1 MTDINQATAL
11 DCKNN
16 PPHANKTKVTPQLAR
31 WLDWIVEEH
40 HKHKPTGLYRAKL
53 LARRLQL
60 TNPATKSVVVAGTN
74 GKGSTVRYL
83 EQLLQG
89 CYLKVGAT
97 ISPHI
102 EQYNERIRIAG
113 KPVSD
118 TEIVH
123 SFEAID
129 QVREGVPLTYFEWV
143 TLAALDIFKREQVD
157 RAILEVGLGG
167 RLDTCNIVDR
177 EICVITNI
185 GLEHC
190 HVLGSDR
197 ETIGLEKAGILQAR
211 VPLVYGD
218 KFPVTSVLNRAETLK
233 CPLYLANRE
242 FGSDISSDGTWT
254 CWTNATSSE
263 TCFSFDYLPSIPESA
278 ALALQTAVVLED
290 RLDQLKSVDMSN
302 CELPGRME
310 LLRYRDRDWLLDV
323 GHNPDAAKYVRS
335 QLDLLYPGRSSSL
348 LLACMQD
355 KDAVGI
361 LDALCIPDHQVSVT
375 STLGHRGQ
383 NAEELAKKLY
393 PKSVRVEPDL
403 EVALDYLVGSS
414 SPHDLTL
421 VAGSFEL
428 VSRVRNMITIGME
441 RRG

>member
-1 MTDINQATAL
+1 M
-11 DCKNN
+11 
-16 PPHANKTKVTPQLAR
+16 TPQLAR

-40 HKHKPTGLYRAKL
+40 HKHKPTGLHRSKI

-60 TNPATKSVVVAGTN
+60 TNPATKSVIVAGTN

-97 ISPHI
+97 ISPHF
-102 EQYNERIRIAG
+102 EQYNERIRVSG

-123 SFEAID
+123 SFETIE
-129 QVREGVPLTYFEWV
+129 QVREGIPLTYFEWA
-143 TLAALDIFKREQVD
+143 TLAALDVFKREQVD

-167 RLDTCNIVDR
+167 RLDTCNVADR
-177 EICVITNI
+177 DITVITNI
-185 GLEHC
+185 GLDHS
-190 HVLGSDR
+190 HILGSDR
-197 ETIGLEKAGILQAR
+197 ETIGSEKAGILQAG

-218 KFPVTSVLNRAETLK
+218 EIPVASVLSRARELE
-233 CPLYLANRE
+233 CPLYLANHE
-242 FGSDISSDGTWT
+242 FVHAKTSEGFWSCRAKDGE
-254 CWTNATSSE
+254 SE
-263 TCFSFDYLPSIPESA
+263 TSFSYKYLPTMPDSA
-278 ALALQTAVVLED
+278 ALALQTVVVLED
-290 RLDQLKSVDMSN
+290 EFDQMRSTDLSV
-302 CELPGRME
+302 CALPGRME
-310 LLRYRDRDWLLDV
+310 LMRYCDRDWLLDV
-323 GHNPDAAKYVRS
+323 GHNPDAAKYTRT
-335 QLDLLYPGRSSSL
+335 QLDLLYPSRDIGL
-348 LLACMQD
+348 LFACMKD
-355 KDAVGI
+355 KDAAGI
-361 LDALCIPDHQVSVT
+361 LEALDLPNRKVAVT

-383 NAEELAKKLY
+383 TAEELAKKLY

-414 SPHDLTL
+414 SPHGLIL

>member
-1 MTDINQATAL
+1 MTR
-11 DCKNN
+11 
-16 PPHANKTKVTPQLAR
+16 QLSR

-40 HKHKPTGLYRAKL
+40 HKHKPTGLHRAKL
-53 LARRLQL
+53 LAGRLQL
-60 TNPATKSVVVAGTN
+60 TNPGKKSVVVAGTN

-89 CYLKVGAT
+89 CRHKVGAT
-97 ISPHI
+97 LSPHI

-118 TEIVH
+118 TDIVH
-123 SFEAID
+123 SFEAIE
-129 QVREGVPLTYFEWV
+129 QVRDGIPLTYFEWA

-167 RLDTCNIVDR
+167 RLDTCNVVDR
-177 EICVITNI
+177 DISVITNI
-185 GLEHC
+185 GMDHC
-190 HVLGSDR
+190 HILGSDR
-197 ETIGLEKAGILQAR
+197 ETIGSEKAGILQAG

-218 KFPVTSVLNRAETLK
+218 EIPVASVLRRAKELE
-233 CPLYLANRE
+233 CPLYLANHE
-242 FGSDISSDGTWT
+242 FGHSTNSLGTWT
-254 CWTNATSSE
+254 CRTRSGLSKTS
-263 TCFSFDYLPSIPESA
+263 FSYPYLPPMPDSA

-290 RLDQLKSVDMSN
+290 KLEQLQSVDLAS
-302 CELPGRME
+302 CALPGRME
-310 LLRYRDRDWLLDV
+310 LAHYRDRDWLLDV
-323 GHNPDAAKYVRS
+323 GHNPDAAKYVKG
-335 QLDLLYPGRSSSL
+335 QINLLYPDRNLVL
-348 LLACMQD
+348 LFACMED

-361 LDALCIPDHQVSVT
+361 LDALALPDHRVTVT
-375 STLGHRGQ
+375 STLGRRGQ
-383 NAEELAKKLY
+383 SAAELSKKLY

-414 SPHDLTL
+414 RPHDLML

-428 VSRVRNMITIGME
+428 VSRVREMITIGME